1 MTTDRQITISPSQMI
16 SMECRLAW
24 HWQYQSGYRSKEPNS
39 NLAFGTAIH
48 AALEEHYNG
57 WDPIPAFEGAWLD
70 QMRFSTNDDEKDAK
84 LKLGRLMLEKYK
96 ETYGKVE
103 DEPFTVIDTEEMIS
117 RPIPHP
123 QTLEPSEYNLVC
135 RLDGRVQDKTTGE
148 IMSLE
153 HKTYTSLNEKAMLR
167 DMQYTAQIWL
177 SGAGSVLYNGLRKTK
192 RPAFHRATIRRSRR
206 EIDIMLHRAYY
217 LAKEFNTKDLEI
229 FPQPSPMRCG
239 MCEYQEPCLSYMTS
253 GDHQSKLQSGY
264 NKRGEK

>member
-96 ETYGKVE
+96 
-103 DEPFTVIDTEEMIS
+103 DC
-117 RPIPHP
+117 
-123 QTLEPSEYNLVC
+123 LL
-135 RLDGRVQDKTTGE
+135 
-148 IMSLE
+148 
-153 HKTYTSLNEKAMLR
+153 YTS
-167 DMQYTAQIWL
+167 
-177 SGAGSVLYNGLRKTK
+177 
-192 RPAFHRATIRRSRR
+192 
-206 EIDIMLHRAYY
+206 
-217 LAKEFNTKDLEI
+217 
-229 FPQPSPMRCG
+229 PSPR
-239 MCEYQEPCLSYMTS
+239 
-253 GDHQSKLQSGY
+253 D
-264 NKRGEK
+264 